1 MKSAGA
7 NLITR
12 TSNIKQEQQRFEIE
26 NQNSEEIRL
35 LNYDRNTT

>member
-7 NLITR
+7 SLITG